1 LLHYGFAPRIPP
13 LRSDQSLRHSP
24 PVLSLVDEV
33 TIQEAEDEMGLRLPS
48 LLHEA
53 YREIGNGG
61 FGPGYGLLALVPD
74 RASAGE
80 TVVGL
85 YRSFRGVDPEDPAWS
100 WPIGLVPFCDWGCAI
115 RSCVD
120 CSSSEGRVVT
130 FDPNPR
136 GVGDDMAVS
145 LAPTHDSLDAWFSDW
160 IAGVNIWDVMF
171 EPDANRERT
180 MINPLTPESMPI
192 VPLKLRR

>member
-1 LLHYGFAPRIPP
+1 
-13 LRSDQSLRHSP
+13 
-24 PVLSLVDEV
+24 
-33 TIQEAEDEMGLRLPS
+33 MGVRLPM
-48 LLHEA
+48 LLREA

-61 FGPGYGLLALVPD
+61 FGPGYGLLPLVLD
-74 RASAGE
+74 RANGGE

-85 YRSFRGVDPEDPAWS
+85 YQSFRGVDPEEPDWS

-136 GVGDDMAVS
+136 EIGDDMAVS
-145 LAPTHDSLDAWFSDW
+145 LAATHDSLDAWFSDW

-171 EPDANRERT
+171 EPDTRRERT
-180 MINPLTPESMPI
+180 MVNPLTPMPI